1 MRRIATQIVYYV
13 VYFGVAIWA
22 NSYAFYALAISG
34 VSIIGKFL
42 VFVVVVLFDMFLVW
56 NMIERRYAVK
66 IAEIKDRILVA
77 KFELAAAD
85 AELRNKGVFSDQ
97 GSLIE
102 LVHDHIKV
110 AKEHLD
116 HV

>member
-1 MRRIATQIVYYV
+1 MRRISATQIVFYIL
-13 VYFGVAIWA
+13 YFGVAIWA

-97 GSLIE
+97 VVG
-102 LVHDHIKV
+102 LVHEHIKI

-116 HV
+116 NV